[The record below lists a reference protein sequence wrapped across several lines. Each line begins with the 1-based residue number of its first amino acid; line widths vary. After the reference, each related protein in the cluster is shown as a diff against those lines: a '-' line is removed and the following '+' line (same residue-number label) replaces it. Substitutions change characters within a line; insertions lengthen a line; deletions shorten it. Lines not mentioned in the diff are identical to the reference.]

1 MTKTTTLL
9 AASASAFALLA
20 TAPAFAQDADDDVI
34 IVSATKRDTTLQE
47 TPVSVQVT
55 TADVIEDAQILD
67 IKDLQSVVPTFRV
80 SQLQNAGNT
89 TLSIRGFGNG
99 GNNIGIE
106 PSVGLYIDGI
116 YRSRAAAQIGDLPNL
131 ERVEV
136 VSGPQSTLFGKNAPV
151 GVVSIV
157 TAKPEFE
164 TSGYIEGG
172 LGNFDQNYVKGY
184 ITGGITDT
192 VAISLGGG
200 YQLRDGYFE
209 PAEGTQGGDFNDID
223 RFNIRAQALW
233 EPTDTFSG
241 RFIVDRSTL
250 EENCCGVATAVVG
263 PTAAVVNALGG
274 QIPTPNDPFSLET
287 AVNRPTDNEID
298 DGGWSAEFNW
308 DVDLLGG
315 VTFTSLTSDRGNTYD
330 FNSDSDFTSLE
341 LLENT
346 FQFVDIDTFSQ
357 EFRIA
362 SNNPGRLSWLAGG
375 FYSDETIEQNSG
387 LDFGSDL
394 RAYIDALASIDADP
408 TSPTFGVPLTFVQ
421 GPSASPLF
429 GIEQALGFAPNTFF
443 GDQVQINENFTQDN
457 ESWSIFGNV
466 DFDVTDRFTISL
478 GASYL
483 EDSKRVTAATVNND
497 VFSNLDLTGPTGAA
511 LVQPGVAAQVADA
524 LFANGDADNM
534 IPSFMQALG
543 IPFTPE
549 NLAAAESGA
558 FGPQAQGFVAQVRAG
573 ADAAAGPIA
582 AGLVASPDSPLAGLL
597 PLQFQPQFLAF
608 PNAVE
613 SGRTDDDEFVYSI
626 KGAYEINDNFNTYAS
641 YSTGF
646 KASSFN
652 LTRDSRPF
660 LSDATAL
667 EAAGL
672 LPNNFTPATGRN
684 FGTRFALPEEIELI
698 EIGLKAKF
706 DWGAF
711 NIALFDQTVEN
722 FQSTIFQ
729 GTGFVLSNAGEQD
742 TQGIEL
748 SSTFTPVEGLTL
760 GLAGIWQDPEYV
772 DFQGAPVVVGSELD
786 LANDGIANGVGDL
799 SGEQPAGINELAFS
813 ASAQY
818 DFQLNETI
826 AGFIRGDYQFE
837 DEVQVV
843 DNIPGVERD
852 TSIFN
857 GAVGFTFDE
866 SLSVRFWGRNLFDH
880 ETFTSAFPGVV
891 QAGTVNA
898 YPNQPRTYGV
908 SVRKSF

>member
-263 PTAAVVNALGG
+263 PTAAIVNALGG

-346 FQFVDIDTFSQ
+346 FQFVDIDTFTQ
-357 EFRIA
+357 EFRIT
-362 SNNPGRLSWLAGG
+362 SNNPGRLSWLVGG
-375 FYSDETIEQNSG
+375 FYQDETIDQDSG
-387 LDFGSDL
+387 LDYGSDL

-408 TSPTFGVPLTFVQ
+408 NSPTFGVPLT
-421 GPSASPLF
+421 L
-429 GIEQALGFAPNTFF
+429 
-443 GDQVQINENFTQDN
+443 
-457 ESWSIFGNV
+457 
-466 DFDVTDRFTISL
+466 SL
-478 GASYL
+478 
-483 EDSKRVTAATVNND
+483 
-497 VFSNLDLTGPTGAA
+497 
-511 LVQPGVAAQVADA
+511 
-524 LFANGDADNM
+524 
-534 IPSFMQALG
+534 IH
-543 IPFTPE
+543 I
-549 NLAAAESGA
+549 
-558 FGPQAQGFVAQVRAG
+558 
-573 ADAAAGPIA
+573 
-582 AGLVASPDSPLAGLL
+582 
-597 PLQFQPQFLAF
+597 
-608 PNAVE
+608 
-613 SGRTDDDEFVYSI
+613 
-626 KGAYEINDNFNTYAS
+626 
-641 YSTGF
+641 
-646 KASSFN
+646 
-652 LTRDSRPF
+652 
-660 LSDATAL
+660 
-667 EAAGL
+667 
-672 LPNNFTPATGRN
+672 
-684 FGTRFALPEEIELI
+684 
-698 EIGLKAKF
+698 
-706 DWGAF
+706 
-711 NIALFDQTVEN
+711 
-722 FQSTIFQ
+722 
-729 GTGFVLSNAGEQD
+729 
-742 TQGIEL
+742 
-748 SSTFTPVEGLTL
+748 
-760 GLAGIWQDPEYV
+760 
-772 DFQGAPVVVGSELD
+772 
-786 LANDGIANGVGDL
+786 
-799 SGEQPAGINELAFS
+799 
-813 ASAQY
+813 
-818 DFQLNETI
+818 
-826 AGFIRGDYQFE
+826 
-837 DEVQVV
+837 
-843 DNIPGVERD
+843 
-852 TSIFN
+852 
-857 GAVGFTFDE
+857 
-866 SLSVRFWGRNLFDH
+866 
-880 ETFTSAFPGVV
+880 
-891 QAGTVNA
+891 
-898 YPNQPRTYGV
+898 
-908 SVRKSF
+908 